1 MALRGC
7 DLNQVITYPTPPTE
21 LGKMILYVPGFDP
34 GVSLVIDTI
43 PKGGYTRR
51 YVHGAE
57 LEYSYNGSAVI
68 RGQCFIPRLEWE
80 IECHL
85 SRQGRS
91 LFWAIAEY
99 SDTKRRTPPRTEYE
113 ISCDDIMMSL
123 TELNQSRAKAS
134 TAETYEVSYGQR
146 IEYFPK
152 CNVIIPIPDIKESN
166 LGNGYKLNFKMQ
178 EVALTDP
185 D

>member
-7 DLNQVITYPTPPTE
+7 DLQKVINFPSRPTE
-21 LGKMILYVPGFDP
+21 LGKMILYVPGFEP
-34 GVSLVIDTI
+34 GVSLVLDTI

-85 SRQGRS
+85 SWQGRS
-91 LFWAIAEY
+91 LFWAIAEF
-99 SDTKRRTPPRTEYE
+99 SDTKRRTPPRTGYE
-113 ISCDDIMMSL
+113 IICDDVMRSL
-123 TELNQSRAKAS
+123 IELEQSRAKAS
-134 TAETYEVSYGQR
+134 TTEAYEVSFGQR
-146 IEYFPK
+146 IEYYPK
-152 CNVIIPIPDIKESN
+152 CNVIIPIPDIKEEN
-166 LGNGYKLNFKMQ
+166 LGNGYKLSFKMQ
-178 EVALTDP
+178 ETSLTL
-185 D
+185 